1 MSGFARSQRVGGLIQ
16 ELLSELLRKDISDP
30 RLHLTTITHVQVTKD
45 LRIARV
51 YFATAGGARTSAAAA
66 QGFQSAAGF
75 IKRQLG
81 RQLELRYM
89 PEIEFFYDKSF
100 DYGAH
105 IDKLLKS
112 VKTENGTGHTED

>member
-51 YFATAGGARTSAAAA
+51 YFATAGGAKTSAAAA

-89 PEIEFFYDKSF
+89 PEIEFFYDESF

-112 VKTENGTGHTED
+112 VKTENGTGHTEN